1 MKLEAKKILK
11 AIYGYDEFRPLQWEI
26 IESVLKNQDVLALMP
41 TGGGKS
47 LCFQIPALLKEG
59 VAIVVSPLIALM
71 KDQVEG
77 LVANG
82 VSADYINSS
91 QSNSEQEIV
100 FRALEVGEIKLL
112 YVSPEKLISDHF
124 LSFLQTLKIS
134 LIAVDEAHCIS
145 SWGHDFRPEY
155 AQLGLLRNRF
165 EGIPFIALTATAD
178 KLTRKDITAPEL
190 RFFEVK
196 LSNTFSTF
204 NSPV

>member
-11 AIYGYDEFRPLQWEI
+11 TIYGYDEFRALQWEI

-77 LVANG
+77 LVGNG
-82 VSADYINSS
+82 ISADFINSS
-91 QSNSEQEIV
+91 QSNSEQESV
-100 FRALEVGEIKLL
+100 LRSLELGEIKLL

-145 SWGHDFRPEY
+145 WVMI
-155 AQLGLLRNRF
+155 LGQNMRNW
-165 EGIPFIALTATAD
+165 D
-178 KLTRKDITAPEL
+178 C
-190 RFFEVK
+190 
-196 LSNTFSTF
+196 
-204 NSPV
+204 

>member
-11 AIYGYDEFRPLQWEI
+11 AIFGYDEFRPLQWEI
-26 IESVLKNQDVLALMP
+26 IESVLTNQDVLALMP

-82 VSADYINSS
+82 VAADYINSS
-91 QSNSEQEIV
+91 QSNSEQEFV
-100 FRALEVGEIKLL
+100 FRALEAGEIKLL

-134 LIAVDEAHCIS
+134 CLI
-145 SWGHDFRPEY
+145 
-155 AQLGLLRNRF
+155 
-165 EGIPFIALTATAD
+165 
-178 KLTRKDITAPEL
+178 
-190 RFFEVK
+190 
-196 LSNTFSTF
+196 
-204 NSPV
+204 

>member
-11 AIYGYDEFRPLQWEI
+11 SIYGYDQFRPLQWEI
-26 IESVLKNQDVLALMP
+26 IESVLNNQDVLALMP

-100 FRALEVGEIKLL
+100 FRALEAGEIKLL

-124 LSFLQTLKIS
+124 LSFLQTLKIN

-178 KLTRKDITAPEL
+178 KLTRKDITAQLSLKKPAI
-190 RFFEVK
+190 FVSSFE
-196 LSNTFSTF
+196 
-204 NSPV
+204 NS